1 MYSPVLLHFVDV
13 LLTEKLL
20 PILYYYPLLLL
31 YKSNRIHYYVII
43 TLELV

>member
-20 PILYYYPLLLL
+20 PILYYYPLLL
-31 YKSNRIHYYVII
+31 YEFNRIHYYVII